1 MSSASAAVSACLK
14 DFMNFFRDCW
24 NRCHSRDDHLW
35 SPVKWSSPFFR
46 QGVVVYE
53 FWSHA
58 KYSWHYLGYSV
69 PFCPT
74 PDYSHSFCNLQ
85 LIKILLLKHLAL
97 GVALEWEVCRQLWS
111 MMPVWKMVPSL
122 QIPCNSLNNW
132 NSIPGS
138 RNVKGNR
145 VSVIR
150 GNILFFLK
158 TSQIPVPLAWGWVQ
172 VHGRKTLQQAK
183 PVVFW
188 TPWFLLWLMLPRTGT
203 LDFNFIY
210 GRKPRWCATSTVA
223 LHLQFLNADY
233 STLCLPWCIVICR
246 SLCQW

>member
-1 MSSASAAVSACLK
+1 MTTCDLLWSGPLLSS
-14 DFMNFFRDCW
+14 DREWWYMNFEAMPSIPDITLAIQR
-24 NRCHSRDDHLW
+24 HSVQHQTKATPSVIYNWLR
-35 SPVKWSSPFFR
+35 SS
-46 QGVVVYE
+46 
-53 FWSHA
+53 
-58 KYSWHYLGYSV
+58 
-69 PFCPT
+69 
-74 PDYSHSFCNLQ
+74 
-85 LIKILLLKHLAL
+85 LLKHLAL

-132 NSIPGS
+132 NSIPGN

-150 GNILFFLK
+150 GNILFSLK
-158 TSQIPVPLAWGWVQ
+158 TSQIPVPLSWGWGQ
-172 VHGRKTLQQAK
+172 VHGRKTLQQTK

-188 TPWFLLWLMLPRTGT
+188 TPWFLSWLMFPRTGA
-203 LDFNFIY
+203 LDFNLIY